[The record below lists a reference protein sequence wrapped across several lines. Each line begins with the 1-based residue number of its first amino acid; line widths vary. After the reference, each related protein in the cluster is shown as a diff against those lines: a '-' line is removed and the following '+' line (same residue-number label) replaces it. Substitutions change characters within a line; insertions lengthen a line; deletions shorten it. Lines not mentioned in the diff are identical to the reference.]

1 MKWTRA
7 LVLYVYKRCRRK
19 SGRAVIKPGPIEG
32 LSLANGIS
40 LSSVITGVTGNRYES
55 SPIPVHQFITLVRKV
70 GSHFRVIIKI
80 ARKRIHAVINQY
92 RDYAFLLPRR
102 PSTRSWTTRSVWRA
116 RLFKANVSIDSFRK
130 KYCYNFN
137 KDFYTGFPRWWW
149 KKSFV
154 IQRER
159 YGLRHPKIKYR
170 KIKHREKSDWWGQ
183 LNIIPDPRKIILRAR
198 EWWA

>member
-1 MKWTRA
+1 M
-7 LVLYVYKRCRRK
+7 VLYVYKRCRRK

-102 PSTRSWTTRSVWRA
+102 PSTRSWTTRSVRRVYLKRMYLSIRSEKNIVIILIRISTRA
-116 RLFKANVSIDSFRK
+116 SLVD
-130 KYCYNFN
+130 
-137 KDFYTGFPRWWW
+137 G
-149 KKSFV
+149 
-154 IQRER
+154 ER
-159 YGLRHPKIKYR
+159 IFCNTER
-170 KIKHREKSDWWGQ
+170 KIRVAPPQDKVS
-183 LNIIPDPRKIILRAR
+183 
-198 EWWA
+198 

>member
-1 MKWTRA
+1 MKRTRA

-92 RDYAFLLPRR
+92 RDYAFLLPWR
-102 PSTRSWTTRSVWRA
+102 PSTRSWTTRSVRRA

-137 KDFYTGFPRWWW
+137 KDFYLRASLVDG
-149 KKSFV
+149 
-154 IQRER
+154 ER
-159 YGLRHPKIKYR
+159 IFCNTER
-170 KIKHREKSDWWGQ
+170 KIRVAPPQDKVS
-183 LNIIPDPRKIILRAR
+183 
-198 EWWA
+198 